1 MTLAFI
7 SLFQLILLQGPADDP
22 KRVRN
27 THIIIDGDGNIR
39 ATYVKSHLFDL
50 DLQGRVRLCE
60 SDYTVPGQSIV
71 PPVATPVGN
80 VALSTVS
87 LDLRVRL

>member
-1 MTLAFI
+1 M
-7 SLFQLILLQGPADDP
+7 LLHVCSQQGPKSDP

-27 THIIIDGDGNIR
+27 THILIDSEGDIR
-39 ATYVKSHLFDL
+39 ATYDKSHLFDL
-50 DLQGRVRLCE
+50 DLKGRVRLCE

-71 PPVATPVGN
+71 PPVTTPVGK

-87 LDLRVRL
+87 FVSI

>member
-1 MTLAFI
+1 M
-7 SLFQLILLQGPADDP
+7 QGPGSDP

-27 THIIIDGDGNIR
+27 THIVIDKDGDIR
-39 ATYVKSHLFDL
+39 ATYVKAHLFDL

-60 SDYTVPGQSIV
+60 SDYTVPGQSMV
-71 PPVATPVGN
+71 APVATPVGN

-87 LDLRVRL
+87 LNNY